1 MLFTLGIRK
10 YKRRT
15 DQHKNTSNQRPP
27 TGRSFRPHQCSIQ
40 PLTGSSLATVAAVVA
55 VDVAAVD
62 VAVVEVAVDVA
73 VDSETVDVDSALH
86 SSARTAAESF
96 SVES

>member
-1 MLFTLGIRK
+1 MPSN
-10 YKRRT
+10 
-15 DQHKNTSNQRPP
+15 HVNSNQQPP
-27 TGRSFRPHQCSIQ
+27 IGRSFQPRQRSIQ
-40 PLTGSSLATVAAVVA
+40 PLTGFSLTTVA

-62 VAVVEVAVDVA
+62 VAVAVVDVAVVEVA